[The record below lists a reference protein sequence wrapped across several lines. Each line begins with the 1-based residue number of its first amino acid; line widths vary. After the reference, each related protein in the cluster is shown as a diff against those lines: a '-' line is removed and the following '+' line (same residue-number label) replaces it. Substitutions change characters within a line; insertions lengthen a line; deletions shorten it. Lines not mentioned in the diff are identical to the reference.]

1 MKFFNE
7 LENLN
12 LPKDKYAIFG
22 SGPICIRGLREAND
36 IDIVVKEDLWDY
48 LTTIYPVNKEK
59 ELIRTGN
66 IEIFKNWSPWFKDV
80 NELINTAEII
90 NGFPFVKLDYVIK
103 WKKAMG
109 REKDLKDIELI
120 NKHILSFP
128 T

>member
-1 MKFFNE
+1 MKLLSE

-36 IDIVVKEDLWDY
+36 IDIIVKDDLWDY
-48 LTTIYPVNKEK
+48 LSTIYPVEK
-59 ELIRTGN
+59 ESIKTGN
-66 IEIFKNWSPWFKDV
+66 IEIFKNWSPWFNDV
-80 NELINTAEII
+80 SELINTAEII
-90 NGFPFVKLDYVIK
+90 NGFPFVKLDYVIE

-109 REKDLKDIELI
+109 REKDLKDLELI
-120 NKHILSFP
+120 NKHKMSFP